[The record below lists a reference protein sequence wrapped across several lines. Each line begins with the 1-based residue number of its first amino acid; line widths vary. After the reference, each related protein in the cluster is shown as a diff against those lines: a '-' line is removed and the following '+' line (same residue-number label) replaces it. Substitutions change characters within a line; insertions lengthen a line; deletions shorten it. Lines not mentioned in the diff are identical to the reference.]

1 MQPHIGKAGEL
12 YSTVAGSGSFTL
24 HSDLGLGI
32 NASVRP
38 CFAQLGNATIIT
50 GKYSRAV
57 VFYDDLDAFYPA
69 GIAAPLTKPSVA
81 TGGAG
86 NVTGDVVYYYTFV
99 HETAGVKRAESNPSP
114 ASDTLSTTDNSVD
127 LSSIAGSADAVD
139 TRVNKVYIYSSRDG
153 SIPRKVGSIS
163 LGTTTFTD
171 NQSDDFLAEQIPLPV
186 KSDADGVT
194 ILDDGARGIPPYTE
208 ICFTYDHRIFY
219 GRDPDH
225 KSYVWFSLL
234 DEGEGVNLTV
244 TDPHLPPLGAL
255 KTKGGQG
262 VRGFGVGRD
271 ELMVGHQGGWDGI
284 QGTGPTSFT
293 VRQMVRRYAPLNHF
307 GITLIGDGVL
317 AWPAKEGGCAYD
329 GSFRNLMA
337 DSLRAYWV
345 AAYKANPAAY
355 QDSVGADNSDGDENV
370 WELLIPISG
379 GPSRKYILHY
389 DILFNGGP
397 PVWTFDQETREVV
410 FIGNLAVSATT
421 KDKQIHYSAADGFIR
436 KGNIKT
442 DNDDDGDAGLKRM
455 EVWTKA
461 FLPRGSQG
469 GDDGHGVAVD
479 SATFFVRNENTAVDV
494 AMFGGDDEAYTKT
507 PSWTETIPAS
517 AQTYLGSAA
526 SAKTSH
532 HFGQVSGVA
541 GKMVLAKVAADSPDN
556 VEVRGLEFNVKT
568 GSGSR
573 P

>member
-1 MQPHIGKAGEL
+1 MQPHIGIAGEL
-12 YSTVAGSGSFTL
+12 YSTVAGSGSYTL
-24 HSDLGLGI
+24 HDDLGLAI
-32 NASVRP
+32 NAGVRP

-50 GKYSRAV
+50 GKFGRPV
-57 VFYDDLDAFYPA
+57 VFYDDLDEFFAA
-69 GIAAPLTKPSVA
+69 GILAPVGAPTAATS
-81 TGGAG
+81 GAG
-86 NVTGDVVYYYTFV
+86 NVVGEAIYYYTFV

-114 ASDTLSTTDNSVD
+114 ASNTLDTDSNAV
-127 LSSIAGSADAVD
+127 SITGMDASADIGD
-139 TRVNKVYIYSSRDG
+139 PRVNKIYVYSSRDG
-153 SIPRKVGSIS
+153 HIPRKIASVNI
-163 LGTTTFTD
+163 GTTSASD
-171 NQSDDFLAEQIPLPV
+171 NASDEFLAQQIPLPV
-186 KSDADGVT
+186 KVDADGVT

-208 ICFTYDHRIFY
+208 ICFTYDHRVFY
-219 GRDPDH
+219 GRDPEH
-225 KSYVWFSLL
+225 KNYAWFSLL

-244 TDPHLPPLGAL
+244 TDPTLPPLGAI

-271 ELMVGHQGGWDGI
+271 ELMIGHQGGWDGV

-293 VRQMVRRYAPLNHF
+293 VRQMARRYAPLNHF

-317 AWPAKEGGCAYD
+317 AWPAKEGCCAYD

-337 DSLRAYWV
+337 DSLRTYWV
-345 AAYKANPAAY
+345 AALKANPAAY

-379 GPSRKYILHY
+379 GPSRKYVLHY

-421 KDKQIHYSAADGFIR
+421 KDKQIHYSDASGFIR

-442 DNDDDGDAGLKRM
+442 DLNDDSDAGLKRL

-469 GDDGHGVAVD
+469 GDDGHGVAGD
-479 SATFFVRNENTAVDV
+479 SVTFFVKNENTPVEV
-494 AMFGGDDEAYTKT
+494 ALFGGDDEAYTKD

-532 HFGQVSGVA
+532 HYGQVGGVA
-541 GKMVLAKVAADSPDN
+541 GKMILAKISANSPDN
-556 VEVRGLEFNVKT
+556 VEVRGLELQVKT